1 MLSSAIGTRLSAP
14 LRPRAHAHA
23 RACERQQMRAPTRTR
38 AAHPGKNLSAPG
50 DLNAGLF
57 PHAYAAGAR
66 TYSMSWD
73 SASLG
78 YTRFDRR
85 LGRAGL
91 GWAWFWLR
99 PGLAWPGMWFS

>member
-1 MLSSAIGTRLSAP
+1 MAH
-14 LRPRAHAHA
+14 AHAHA
-23 RACERQQMRAPTRTR
+23 RSQCARARVQQTRAPTRPH
-38 AAHPGKNLSAPG
+38 AAHTGKNLSGPA

-78 YTRFDRR
+78 YSRFDRR
-85 LGRAGL
+85 PGRAGP
-91 GWAWFWLR
+91 GWAWFRLR
-99 PGLAWPGMWFS
+99 SGLAWLGMWLS